1 MLVDFK
7 ASTFLLQPEHRYLF
21 SPESLSALT
30 YYLNECYRV
39 TYSVVFGL
47 LFTVNHHKWALV
59 LSRLYT
65 IYMYNVYNVYIY
77 IYI

>member
-30 YYLNECYRV
+30 YYFNECYSV
-39 TYSVVFGL
+39 TYSAVFGICR
-47 LFTVNHHKWALV
+47 VNEQFSEKV
-59 LSRLYT
+59 FD
-65 IYMYNVYNVYIY
+65 
-77 IYI
+77 